1 MDGLE
6 SIMITKS
13 EQQRQILY
21 GITYM
26 WILKKTKTQ
35 ANDYN
40 KKETDSQTG
49 EQTSGCWQGEGKEEE
64 HNRGKGLKGTN
75 YYI

>member
-1 MDGLE
+1 
-6 SIMITKS
+6 
-13 EQQRQILY
+13 
-21 GITYM
+21 M

-40 KKETDSQTG
+40 KKETDSQIG
-49 EQTSGCWQGEGKEEE
+49 EQNSGCWQGEGKEEE